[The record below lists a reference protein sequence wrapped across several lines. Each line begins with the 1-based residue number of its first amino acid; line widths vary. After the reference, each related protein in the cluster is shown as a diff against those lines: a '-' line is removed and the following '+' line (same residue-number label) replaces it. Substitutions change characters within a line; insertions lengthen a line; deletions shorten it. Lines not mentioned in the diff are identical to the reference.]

1 MILSVYSVWLLV
13 RLTCNQADTV
23 VAATSHT
30 RSNGVCKRSEIASVC
45 YRAYKLGKKRW
56 SYNQCEL
63 VLTQQGSTSPSE
75 VTVVEAT
82 AVHVHHPA
90 MHSHVSESQVSRG
103 LLCSSLPSALV
114 CVAMLSQST
123 CDMTSQASY
132 DMKLSNNQTVHVA
145 VFLVYSSPDAEVTE
159 ERNGAE
165 QKSYQWKIISR
176 SK

>member
-1 MILSVYSVWLLV
+1 M
-13 RLTCNQADTV
+13 RLTFNQADTV

-30 RSNGVCKRSEIASVC
+30 RSNAVCRRSEIAFVC
-45 YRAYKLGKKRW
+45 CRAYKLGKKRW

-75 VTVVEAT
+75 VTVVEA
-82 AVHVHHPA
+82 VHVHDPA
-90 MHSHVSESQVSRG
+90 MHSHVSESQVSMG
-103 LLCSSLPSALV
+103 HFCSSLPGAHV
-114 CVAMLSQST
+114 CVAMRSQAT

-145 VFLVYSSPDAEVTE
+145 VFLVYSTPEAEVIE

-165 QKSYQWKIISR
+165 QKMYQWKIISR

>member
-1 MILSVYSVWLLV
+1 MILSVYPFWLLV
-13 RLTCNQADTV
+13 RLTSNQADTV
-23 VAATSHT
+23 LAATSHT
-30 RSNGVCKRSEIASVC
+30 GSYGVCKCSEMASVC
-45 YRAYKLGKKRW
+45 CRAYKLGKKRW

-63 VLTQQGSTSPSE
+63 VLTQQGSISPSE

-90 MHSHVSESQVSRG
+90 MHSHVSESQVSSG
-103 LLCSSLPSALV
+103 LLCSSLPSARV

>member
-1 MILSVYSVWLLV
+1 MQSAQY
-13 RLTCNQADTV
+13 
-23 VAATSHT
+23 
-30 RSNGVCKRSEIASVC
+30 SEIASVH

-63 VLTQQGSTSPSE
+63 VLTQQGSTSPCE
-75 VTVVEAT
+75 VTVVE

-90 MHSHVSESQVSRG
+90 MHSHLSESQVSMG
-103 LLCSSLPSALV
+103 LLCSNLPSLRCNAV
-114 CVAMLSQST
+114 PIS
-123 CDMTSQASY
+123 DMTLQASY
-132 DMKLSNNQTVHVA
+132 DMKLSNNQTIHVA

-165 QKSYQWKIISR
+165 QKVYQWKIISR

>member
-1 MILSVYSVWLLV
+1 MILSVYPFWLLV
-13 RLTCNQADTV
+13 RLTSNQADTV
-23 VAATSHT
+23 LAATSHT
-30 RSNGVCKRSEIASVC
+30 GSYGVCKCSEMASVC
-45 YRAYKLGKKRW
+45 CRAYKLGKKRW

-75 VTVVEAT
+75 VTVVEA
-82 AVHVHHPA
+82 VHVHHPA
-90 MHSHVSESQVSRG
+90 MHSHVSESQVSSG
-103 LLCSSLPSALV
+103 LLCSSLPSARV

-123 CDMTSQASY
+123 CDMTLQASY

-145 VFLVYSSPDAEVTE
+145 VFLVYSRPDAEVTE

-165 QKSYQWKIISR
+165 QKLYQWKTISR